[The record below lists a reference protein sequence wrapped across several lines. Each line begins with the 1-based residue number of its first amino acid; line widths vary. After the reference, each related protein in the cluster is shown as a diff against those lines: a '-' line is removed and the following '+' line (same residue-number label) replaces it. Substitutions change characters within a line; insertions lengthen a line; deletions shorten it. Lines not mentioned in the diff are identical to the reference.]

1 MNNVIQLYQQMLNC
15 SAKNGKLTLRE
26 IFIMFYLRNI
36 KVTLINLLI
45 KVSKKQKNG
54 VNKIYS
60 CVEISTRDKRTV
72 KENMK
77 HLVFISEQME
87 KDMKASLLMD
97 YIMDLVFII
106 GHKE

>member
-1 MNNVIQLYQQMLNC
+1 M
-15 SAKNGKLTLRE
+15 
-26 IFIMFYLRNI
+26 
-36 KVTLINLLI
+36 
-45 KVSKKQKNG
+45 
-54 VNKIYS
+54 
-60 CVEISTRDKRTV
+60 EISTRDKRTV